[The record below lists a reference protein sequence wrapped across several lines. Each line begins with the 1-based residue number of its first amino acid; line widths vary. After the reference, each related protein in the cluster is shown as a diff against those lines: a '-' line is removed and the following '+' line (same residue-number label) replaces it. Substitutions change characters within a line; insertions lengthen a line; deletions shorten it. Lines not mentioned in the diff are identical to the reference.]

1 MRHTIK
7 ISAAGPHREPYLIQ
21 YDNLNIGQGR
31 FYQARPVNFAIYNGS
46 GRAVFEID
54 NVQLKDD
61 QGNNLI
67 KNGGFSKGSHFWF
80 FSTDNHLPWHI
91 KNLWLSQFFDTGL
104 LGLLV
109 FCLFVLYTLAL
120 LAKSIVG
127 KDLSSLILFSSFC
140 GFFTVGLID
149 SPFDSPRPI

>member
-1 MRHTIK
+1 LICVSCPAFGFFRCPGFIPADSAAGSGYRCRWHTIK
-7 ISAAGPHREPYLIQ
+7 ISAAGPHREPYHIR

-67 KNGGFSKGSHFWF
+67 KNGSFSKGSHFWF
-80 FSTDNHLPWHI
+80 FSRYY
-91 KNLWLSQFFDTGL
+91 FDMRESAVRGL
-104 LGLLV
+104 VPAGL
-109 FCLFVLYTLAL
+109 
-120 LAKSIVG
+120 
-127 KDLSSLILFSSFC
+127 
-140 GFFTVGLID
+140 
-149 SPFDSPRPI
+149 